1 LILTYG
7 LLTFQLSRKPNA
19 DYHGYAGQAYASSQF
34 KQSSPPPSQQQQQ
47 PTRLAKQRSPNANG
61 NAHTMAC
68 LRKEKTPKEHQM
80 EPPSMQPQASKTLN
94 IKSTRRK
101 NSIGCLNS
109 FSSSPDSPGCYYT
122 IA

>member
-1 LILTYG
+1 MAT
-7 LLTFQLSRKPNA
+7 T
-19 DYHGYAGQAYASSQF
+19 DYNGCAGQAYASTQF
-34 KQSSPPPSQQQQQ
+34 KQSSPPPQTLQSQQHR
-47 PTRLAKQRSPNANG
+47 PTKQRSPNPNG

-68 LRKEKTPKEHQM
+68 LRQEKAQKDNQM
-80 EPPSMQPQASKTLN
+80 EPPATQQTSKTLN

-109 FSSSPDSPGCYYT
+109 FSSSPDSPGCYYS